1 MSSTTTF
8 ASGSSAPR
16 AAMSPWMVAPTV
28 GLAAFMEVLDISIA
42 NVALQ
47 HIAGSLAASQDESTW
62 VLTSYLV
69 TNAIV
74 LPLSGWLASTIGRKR
89 YFVGCIL
96 GFSATSLLCGLAPS
110 LAFLVIAR
118 GLQGITGGGLQPGAQ
133 AILADS
139 FPPEKRGLAFAAYG
153 MAVVFAPAIG
163 PTLGG
168 WLTDNFSWHWVFL
181 INVPVGMVL
190 TLLCSRVLV
199 DPPQQVAERKA
210 RLKRG
215 ITVDYL
221 GFSLLVLG
229 MCALQVVL
237 DKGQEDDW
245 FASQFIT
252 SLAIVATVA
261 LTAFVV
267 WELTRVDPI
276 VDLRLLKT
284 RNFAVGN
291 LLMFM
296 LGFILL
302 GSTVLLPLFVQ
313 SLLGYTATDAGLV
326 ISPGGFGIM
335 LLMPMVG
342 ALVSRVDPRWL
353 IAIGLLITAAALYRM
368 TAFDLDIDYGTIA
381 WARVYQSAGLA
392 FLFIPI
398 NTVAYL
404 GLAPAQSNSASA
416 IINMMR
422 NIGGSFGIALVTTL
436 LQRRQQYHQSVL
448 IEHVTPWSSNYDV
461 TIQTLQQAYSGA
473 NASAADA
480 LQQAQGMLYATVQK
494 QAMLL
499 SFIDCFWVL
508 ALLFAALIPLVF
520 LMRRP
525 RPGAPP
531 PPAH

>member
-1 MSSTTTF
+1 MSSTLTR

-16 AAMSPWMVAPTV
+16 AAMSPWLVAPTV

-74 LPLSGWLASTIGRKR
+74 LPLSGWLSSTIGRKR
-89 YFVGCIL
+89 YFIGCIA
-96 GFSATSLLCGLAPS
+96 GFSVTSLLCGLAPS
-110 LAFLVIAR
+110 LAILIIAR
-118 GLQGITGGGLQPGAQ
+118 GLQGMTGGGLQPGAQ
-133 AILADS
+133 AILADA

-168 WLTDNFSWHWVFL
+168 WITDNFSWHWVFL
-181 INVPVGMVL
+181 INVPIGMVL
-190 TLLCSRVLV
+190 TVLCSRVLV

-215 ITVDYL
+215 INVDYL

-245 FASQFIT
+245 FASNFIT
-252 SLAIVATVA
+252 SLTVIAA
-261 LTAFVV
+261 LALSAFVV
-267 WELTRVDPI
+267 WELRRDDPI
-276 VDLRLLKT
+276 VDLRLLKA

-291 LLMFM
+291 LMMFM

-326 ISPGGFGIM
+326 ISPGGFAIM
-335 LLMPMVG
+335 LLMPVVG
-342 ALVSRVDPRWL
+342 ALVSRVDSRWL
-353 IAIGLLITAAALYRM
+353 IALGLLVTAAALYRM
-368 TAFDLDIDYGTIA
+368 TAFDLDIDYGTVA

-416 IINMMR
+416 LINMMR
-422 NIGGSFGIALVTTL
+422 NLGGSFGIALVTTL
-436 LQRRQQYHQSVL
+436 LQRRQQYHQSML
-448 IEHVTPWSSNYDV
+448 IEHVTPWSSNYDA
-461 TIQTLQQAYSGA
+461 TIQAMQQAYSATHA
-473 NASAADA
+473 NAADA
-480 LQQAQGMLYATVQK
+480 LQQAQALLYATVQK
-494 QAMLL
+494 HAMVL

-508 ALLFAALIPLVF
+508 ALLFLALVPLVF

-525 RPGAPP
+525 RAGAAA